1 MGILSFHIITGRA
14 STEQHFER
22 EHIHITYIRVYGCNY
37 SISMLLFISHCAN
50 VQIKLYR
57 RYISLGKNTVDIG
70 FGTICSCRHPLGSG
84 NTSPAD
90 VGGVPYGRSHSFS
103 LKDDYL
109 HPFATG
115 KLVTR
120 FIFCAVVFLEING
133 ERMKCFEIWSQKW

>member
-1 MGILSFHIITGRA
+1 MK
-14 STEQHFER
+14 
-22 EHIHITYIRVYGCNY
+22 
-37 SISMLLFISHCAN
+37 
-50 VQIKLYR
+50 IKLYR

-84 NTSPAD
+84 NISPAD
-90 VGGVPYGRSHSFS
+90 GGVLYGRSHSFS

-133 ERMKCFEIWSQKW
+133 ERMKYLEIWSQKWYKKKILNIFFMNRHQPTLRANRDCTQQTQDSVNVLRRRCVEY